1 MICPNCNGEL
11 RIVPE
16 QIGVDGNNLPI
27 FHRIAYCDSCMIK
40 KDLDEKQKDNLQ
52 VELAKKEIK
61 KIDSDG
67 GSKFYYIAASICGIA
82 AIFSLTTGSLIQ
94 RLCLFSFLLLGFIY
108 LLVQGVNVKKRK
120 QELNE
125 LSQGKKII
133 NVCPRCKSQN
143 IEMNMVQTGS
153 TTTHGVSRVSNNI
166 NPLHP
171 LTHTNVRI
179 GNDSSKITY
188 GNQCI
193 CKDCGNVFEK
203 SETLYM

>member
-1 MICPNCNGEL
+1 MNCPKCNGEL

-27 FHRIAYCDSCMIK
+27 YHRIAYCDSCMIK
-40 KDLDEKQKDNLQ
+40 KDLDEKPKDNLQ

-61 KIDSDG
+61 RIDADG
-67 GSKFYYIAASICGIA
+67 GSKFYYIAAIICGIA

-94 RLCLFSFLLLGFIY
+94 RLCLFSFLMLGCIY

-120 QELNE
+120 QELSE

-133 NVCPRCKSQN
+133 NVCPKCKSQN

-153 TTTHGVSRVSNNI
+153 ITTHGISRVSNNI

-171 LTHTNVRI
+171 LTHTNVKM
-179 GNDSSKITY
+179 GDDFNKIKY
-188 GNQCI
+188 ENQCH
-193 CKDCGNVFEK
+193 CLNCGYVFAKPEIH
-203 SETLYM
+203 YI